1 MVSAV
6 TARGSVRRSVVLVL
20 IVVLGATMSFNA
32 VAAIGRGAP
41 PPDVR
46 PAGAAG
52 TSPYV
57 IHVSVDGL
65 RGDAVAMIGPRRLPH
80 FYRLRI
86 EGAFTD
92 NARNDF
98 DKTVTLPNHA
108 CQLTSRPVF
117 GPDGHGV
124 SFNSDDGRTFEQVHG
139 SYVAGVFDVAHDRG
153 LATGMYASKSK
164 FAFFERSW
172 DGMNGAPDTTGV
184 DNGRD
189 KIDVYVNVGDTEALL
204 DSFVA
209 RMAAAP
215 QRYAFIHL
223 ADPDAV
229 GHASGWESAD
239 YLQSIVKIDRLIGRI
254 FDCIEGDPRFA
265 NGTYLIVTSDHG
277 GHGTDHSNPADPL
290 DYTIPFYVWGPGV
303 PAGADLYWLNAATRE
318 DPGSGRPPNASTPGP
333 IRNGE
338 TANLSLELLGL
349 PAVPGSVFDAAQDC
363 EAALPGGAGALPAV
377 SITSPAPGTR
387 LEYPSSVVIAATADP
402 GSGTIARVEF
412 FADGTP
418 LAADSTS
425 PYACAWTEIPLGV
438 HRLTARAV
446 RDDGI
451 AAATGVAVEIVPAAA
466 AVEGHS
472 LLRSPRVYPNPLD
485 RMSTIEFS
493 LPEAGAVAIDLYDVL
508 GRRVECLF
516 DGTLVDGDHEL
527 TFNAAARAPGVY
539 FLRLRSSG
547 SVLTGK
553 LMIVR

>member
-1 MVSAV
+1 VFAV
-6 TARGSVRRSVVLVL
+6 TPRGSVRCSAILALVL
-20 IVVLGATMSFNA
+20 ALGAGQSFA
-32 VAAIGRGAP
+32 EAAAIGRGASG
-41 PPDVR
+41 R
-46 PAGAAG
+46 AARSAGADG
-52 TSPYV
+52 TSPSV

-65 RGDAVAMIGPRRLPH
+65 RGDAVATIGPRRLPH

-98 DKTVTLPNHA
+98 DITVTLPNHA
-108 CQLTSRPVF
+108 CELTSRPVL
-117 GPDGHGV
+117 GLDGHGV
-124 SFNSDDGRTFEQVHG
+124 SFNADDGRTLEQVHG

-172 DGMNGAPDTTGV
+172 DESGGAPDTTGV

-189 KIDVYVNVGDTEALL
+189 KIDVYVNVADTDALL

-209 RMAAAP
+209 RMAGAP
-215 QRYAFIHL
+215 QRYAFIHI

-229 GHASGWESAD
+229 GHASGWESAY
-239 YLQSIVKIDRLIGRI
+239 YLESIVKVDRLIGRI
-254 FDCIEGDPRFA
+254 FDCIDGDPRLT
-265 NGTYLIVTSDHG
+265 NETYLVVTADHG

-303 PAGADLYWLNAATRE
+303 PAGADLYRLNSATRE
-318 DPGSGRPPNASTPGP
+318 DPGSGRPPNASSPGP

-349 PAVPGSVFDAAQDC
+349 PPVPGSVIDAAQDC
-363 EAALPGGAGALPAV
+363 ETALPGGPAALPAV
-377 SITSPAPGTR
+377 SITSPPPGTR
-387 LEYPSSVVIAATADP
+387 LEYPSSVVIEATADAR
-402 GSGTIARVEF
+402 GGTIERVDF

-425 PYACAWTEIPLGV
+425 PYTCPWNEVPLGV

-446 RDDGI
+446 RDDGM
-451 AAATGVAVEIVPAAA
+451 AAAASVAVEIVSAAA
-466 AVEGHS
+466 RAEGHS
-472 LLRSPRVYPNPLD
+472 LLQAPRVYPNPFD

-493 LPEAGAVAIDLYDVL
+493 LPKAGAVAIDLYDVL
-508 GRRVECLF
+508 GRRVERLL
-516 DGTLVDGDHEL
+516 DGSLVGGRHEL
-527 TFNAAARAPGVY
+527 SFNAASCAPGVY

-547 SVLTGK
+547 AVRTGK